1 MIHFKIYRKGQLN
14 IQEKEIIL
22 EMMLQPFASFVVNS
36 PFIRSRVATKVELPE
51 RHKFSVHM
59 LLEPQGAM
67 PEEITT
73 PLIEHHQVNG
83 MRRQFKNVVQGNFSA
98 RQVIH
103 PIQARVLVQNLQP
116 LEPHLLSSSKKSHL
130 KTGEAERQKEGEK
143 LNRRETKTEC

>member
-59 LLEPQGAM
+59 LLEP
-67 PEEITT
+67 
-73 PLIEHHQVNG
+73 
-83 MRRQFKNVVQGNFSA
+83 
-98 RQVIH
+98 
-103 PIQARVLVQNLQP
+103 
-116 LEPHLLSSSKKSHL
+116 
-130 KTGEAERQKEGEK
+130 
-143 LNRRETKTEC
+143 